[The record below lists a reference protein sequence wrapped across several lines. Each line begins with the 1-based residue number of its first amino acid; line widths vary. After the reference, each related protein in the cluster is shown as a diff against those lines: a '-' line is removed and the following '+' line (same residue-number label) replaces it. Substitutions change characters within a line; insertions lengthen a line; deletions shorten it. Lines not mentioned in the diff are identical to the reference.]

1 MHVGYEFG
9 NAFDDIT
16 CVAAADF
23 QRQAPQLT
31 VHDQRGLQ
39 TYASRFHHDGT
50 ALAFCF
56 RGPLRNGA
64 SLFVGETAFRVD
76 DALEHV
82 KLRALTGIV
91 ILRIQRTHVVGEDMR
106 GHATSLESAEPLGLV
121 KKQQQHCGDM
131 LAHARIAAPPSR
143 LRIELVIVLHMTERR
158 S

>member
-1 MHVGYEFG
+1 M
-9 NAFDDIT
+9 
-16 CVAAADF
+16 
-23 QRQAPQLT
+23 
-31 VHDQRGLQ
+31 VHNQRGLQ

-82 KLRALTGIV
+82 KLRALTSIV
-91 ILRIQRTHVVGEDMR
+91 ILRIQRTHIVGEDMR
-106 GHATSLESAEPLGLV
+106 SHATSLESAEPFGLV
-121 KKQQQHCGDM
+121 KKQQQHCGNVP
-131 LAHARIAAPPSR
+131 AHAGIAASPSR
-143 LRIELVIVLHMTERR
+143 IRIELVIVLHMTERR

>member
-39 TYASRFHHDGT
+39 THASRFHYDGT

-56 RGPLRNGA
+56 RGLLRNDA
-64 SLFVGETAFRVD
+64 SLLVGETAFRVD

-91 ILRIQRTHVVGEDMR
+91 ILRIQRTHIVGEDMR
-106 GHATSLESAEPLGLV
+106 GHATSLESVEPFGLV
-121 KKQQQHCGDM
+121 KKQQQHCGNM
-131 LAHARIAAPPSR
+131 LTHAGIAASPSR
-143 LRIELVIVLHMTERR
+143 IRIELVIVLHVTER
-158 S
+158 